1 MNIKRFFINILFI
14 GLSIFGIQL
23 IKESKFEYEENNRI
37 EVASIAIDIA
47 NNSKDYSD
55 IDNAK
60 DLVSVI
66 ETDNIKTNFL
76 LEIDSIEEEMNKEK
90 IKESFNIKIEDIK
103 NNLNREE
110 LSLFVN
116 EVNLVDY
123 DDVKVEYLKICD
135 DLLKYIEQKEK
146 EIQEEKKKQ
155 EQLSYY
161 NRMKNVDATVVNS
174 NVPNDVTVLETLSG
188 KVTAFTPYCSDGCG
202 GYTATGKYVGNG
214 DIFQYDNEYGMVYI
228 VAGGPEYPFGTIVR
242 FKNVGYFG
250 KDIYAIVLDRG
261 GAIGKNRR
269 ALFDLLFANE
279 DNANRFGVQ
288 YLTCEIL
295 RIGY

>member
-1 MNIKRFFINILFI
+1 MNIKRFFINVLFI

-23 IKESKFEYEENNRI
+23 IRESKFEYEENNRI
-37 EVASIAIDIA
+37 EIASIAIDIA
-47 NNSKDYSD
+47 SNSKDYSD
-55 IDNAK
+55 VDNAK
-60 DLVSVI
+60 DLVLAI
-66 ETDNIKTNFL
+66 ETNDIKNNFL
-76 LEIDSIEEEMNKEK
+76 LEIGSIEEEIYKDK
-90 IKESFNIKIEDIK
+90 IKVTYNKTIEDIK
-103 NNLNREE
+103 SNLDRDKLNSFIDEI
-110 LSLFVN
+110 
-116 EVNLVDY
+116 NLVKYEDI
-123 DDVKVEYLKICD
+123 KTEYLKICD
-135 DLLKYIEQKEK
+135 DLAVYIEQREK
-146 EIQEEKKKQ
+146 EIQEEKKRQ

-161 NRMKNVDATVVNS
+161 NRMRNVDATVVNS
-174 NVPNDVTVLETLSG
+174 TIPNDVTVLETLSG

-279 DNANRFGVQ
+279 DNANNFGVQ